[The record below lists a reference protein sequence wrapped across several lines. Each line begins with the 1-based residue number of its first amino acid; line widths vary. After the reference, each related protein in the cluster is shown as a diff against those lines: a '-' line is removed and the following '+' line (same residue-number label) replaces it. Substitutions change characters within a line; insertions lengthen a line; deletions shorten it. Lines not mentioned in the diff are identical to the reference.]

1 MMGLCR
7 ALFLI
12 SLVLPVDLVPVYPAA
27 IHTHLG
33 DDLSLDGFSFRM
45 AYFTTRDSIRIVAN
59 HFFEEWKQ
67 QGYPTV
73 VEGNFEG
80 EAVVSAFS
88 TRTAL
93 QRAVVLRLQRG
104 KTLGFS
110 VVRQLRS
117 HFSAA
122 PADRMPVLEH
132 SLWTSDL
139 AAGRA
144 SARDW
149 QRTAILEE
157 GLLKA
162 RDLARQQLE
171 RAGCA
176 LVRQAKDG
184 EGRRAR
190 ISLEHRCAKGPVATV
205 LSEQE
210 PGITALLQTHATDPF
225 PVEASQQSR
234 AGQAGK

>member
-33 DDLSLDGFSFRM
+33 DDLSLDGFSFRI

-59 HFFEEWKQ
+59 HFFQEWKQ

-73 VEGNFEG
+73 VEGDFEG

-88 TRTAL
+88 TRTAV
-93 QRAVVLRLQRG
+93 QRAVVLRSQRD

-110 VVRQLRS
+110 MVRQLRS
-117 HFSAA
+117 HFTAA
-122 PADRMPVLEH
+122 PADRMPILEH

-139 AAGRA
+139 AAGGAGA
-144 SARDW
+144 SDW

-157 GLLKA
+157 GLSNA

-190 ISLEHRCAKGPVATV
+190 LSLEHLCAKGRVTTV

-210 PGITALLQTHATDPF
+210 PGITALLQMHATDAF